1 MAISRTQMGTQL
13 RGNRTMNNMR
23 KYKSG
28 GKLKMVEK
36 GGKQVPFYAADG
48 KGAMKKG
55 GKVKKYQAGSMVSPD
70 ERAVERGNAAM
81 DRISEEGTTNMMES
95 SSPTRPKAKP
105 AQPGSKRPPKRPN
118 AMDGRRKGDIKTEEL
133 LGGKTKAEIN
143 AAIDSGKNPK
153 KKPPSKATVSPS
165 KATGA
170 LASAA
175 KSGLLGVPGVSG
187 AGAAVGKAAKSILK
201 PTRDGKA
208 MTTKSLLQPRA
219 DGTGLTTKPEKMKSG
234 GKVRGYGMARGGKVC
249 KMR

>member
-55 GKVKKYQAGSMVSPD
+55 GKVKKYQAGNMVSYD
-70 ERAVERGNAAM
+70 ERSVDRGNATM
-81 DRISEEGTTNMMES
+81 DRISEEGTTNMMEAMEAKDPRS
-95 SSPTRPKAKP
+95 MRPKKRPADPRSMKPKKRPMAKP
-105 AQPGSKRPPKRPN
+105 KSALRP
-118 AMDGRRKGDIKTEEL
+118 TL
-133 LGGKTKAEIN
+133 
-143 AAIDSGKNPK
+143 
-153 KKPPSKATVSPS
+153 
-165 KATGA
+165 
-170 LASAA
+170 
-175 KSGLLGVPGVSG
+175 
-187 AGAAVGKAAKSILK
+187 
-201 PTRDGKA
+201 DGKA

-219 DGTGLTTKPEKMKSG
+219 DGTGLTTNPEKMKSG

>member
-1 MAISRTQMGTQL
+1 
-13 RGNRTMNNMR
+13 MNNMR

-55 GKVKKYQAGSMVSPD
+55 GKVKKYQAGNMVSYD
-70 ERAVERGNAAM
+70 ERSVDRGNATM
-81 DRISEEGTTNMMES
+81 DRISEEGTTNMMEAMEAKDPRS
-95 SSPTRPKAKP
+95 MRPK
-105 AQPGSKRPPKRPN
+105 KRPAGPRSMKPKKRPM
-118 AMDGRRKGDIKTEEL
+118 A
-133 LGGKTKAEIN
+133 
-143 AAIDSGKNPK
+143 NPK
-153 KKPPSKATVSPS
+153 S
-165 KATGA
+165 A
-170 LASAA
+170 LR
-175 KSGLLGVPGVSG
+175 
-187 AGAAVGKAAKSILK
+187 